1 MAAARCSARGGAPG
15 SSRTAGLRIPRLSK
29 QFSAGFGMLQEDSGN
44 LAGDVEQ
51 ARGDVSHT
59 AGDLAQEKS
68 DAAQGG
74 GEDCTNAS
82 STVYNDAASTIYNDE
97 QSLLLNDVD
106 TVARDVAAVR
116 KDIHDVQADAQ
127 ALQQLG
133 SSVPSDPS
141 SSEAQGFQAVSSAI
155 ATTNAAIDQEAGI
168 VAQAYTI
175 ADGMATGACS
185 SASTPG
191 KPPAPVAHLS

>member
-44 LAGDVEQ
+44 LAGDVKQ

-74 GEDCTNAS
+74 GENCANAS
-82 STVYNDAASTIYNDE
+82 TTVYNDAATTIYNDV
-97 QSLLLNDVD
+97 N
-106 TVARDVAAVR
+106 TVARDVAAVL
-116 KDIHDVQADAQ
+116 KDVQDVQADAR
-127 ALQQLG
+127 ALQQLSSPVPTDPLQRRSPGHPGGELRDHDDERRDRPG
-133 SSVPSDPS
+133 SGDCL
-141 SSEAQGFQAVSSAI
+141 
-155 ATTNAAIDQEAGI
+155 AGVLDRGRHGHGI
-168 VAQAYTI
+168 MLLDLHTR
-175 ADGMATGACS
+175 
-185 SASTPG
+185 
-191 KPPAPVAHLS
+191 

>member
-44 LAGDVEQ
+44 LAGDVKQ

-74 GEDCTNAS
+74 GENCANAS
-82 STVYNDAASTIYNDE
+82 TTVYNDAATTIYNDE
-97 QSLLLNDVD
+97 QTALYNDVN
-106 TVARDVAAVR
+106 TVARDVAAVL
-116 KDIHDVQADAQ
+116 KDVQDVQDVQADAR
-127 ALQQLG
+127 ALQQLSSPVPTDPLQRRSPGHPGGELRDHDDERRDRPG
-133 SSVPSDPS
+133 SGDCL
-141 SSEAQGFQAVSSAI
+141 
-155 ATTNAAIDQEAGI
+155 AGVLDRGRHGHGI
-168 VAQAYTI
+168 MLLDLHTR
-175 ADGMATGACS
+175 
-185 SASTPG
+185 
-191 KPPAPVAHLS
+191 